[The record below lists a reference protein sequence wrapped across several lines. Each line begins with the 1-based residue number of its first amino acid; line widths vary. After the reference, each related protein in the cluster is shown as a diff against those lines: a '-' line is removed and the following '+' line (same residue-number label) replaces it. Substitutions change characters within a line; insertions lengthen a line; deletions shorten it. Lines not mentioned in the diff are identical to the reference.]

1 MEDETAI
8 GPLIAPVARRNLGD
22 DVYETLRELV
32 TAHRIPLG
40 ARLNVDR
47 LARQLN
53 VSPTPVREAL
63 ARLDADRLVR
73 RDPMRGYAVVEA
85 LDGQGFAQLFDMRLL
100 LEPYAAELAASRASA
115 AQVAALHQAVADM
128 RAVPTHPTPDEYR
141 AYSAHD
147 ARFHRT
153 LAQAGGNEF
162 LRDAIE
168 RLQVHPQ
175 TLQLYFRYRRV
186 ITSEAADEHDA
197 ILAAVRRRE
206 PGQAGAAMRAH
217 IISTSERVQQ
227 VFAQGQAHE

>member
-1 MEDETAI
+1 MDNETEI
-8 GPLIAPVARRNLGD
+8 GPLVNAVARRKLGD

-115 AQVAALHQAVADM
+115 TEVAALRRAVAAM
-128 RAVPTHPTPDEYR
+128 RAVPTQPTPDEYR

-147 ARFHRT
+147 AGFHRT
-153 LAQAGGNEF
+153 LAKASGNEF

-168 RLQVHPQ
+168 HLQVHPQ

-186 ITSEAADEHDA
+186 ITPEAADEHDA
-197 ILAAVRRRE
+197 ILAAVRGRD
-206 PGQAGAAMRAH
+206 PDMADAAMRTH

-227 VFAQGQAHE
+227 VLAQGQAHE